1 MLVVSEPYYTV
12 LKDLG
17 LDPQTF
23 PLTQANREDGWGG
36 EHTFDSDFAK
46 APLGLW
52 GNFTAITNVGIALS
66 STMSM
71 PGGHKVNASNTRPA
85 TTNINSDTAN
95 ALLIKVKDNTTSL
108 LTKPNAVDLQTTSF
122 NSNIKS
128 NSSTSI
134 AITSKENTVGVSS
147 DSATDI
153 NSVTKATTISK
164 QTDINVSAIQVKEYT
179 VSVIS

>member
-36 EHTFDSDFAK
+36 GHTFDSDFAS

-52 GNFTAITNVGIALS
+52 ENFTAITNVGVALS
-66 STMSM
+66 STMST
-71 PGGHKVNASNTRPA
+71 PVSHAINASNTKA
-85 TTNINSDTAN
+85 TSTNINSDSAN

-108 LTKPNAVDLQTTSF
+108 LTKSNVVDLQTTSF
-122 NSNIKS
+122 NSS
-128 NSSTSI
+128 VESDSSTSI
-134 AITSKENTVGVSS
+134 SVTSKEQTVGVSS
-147 DSATDI
+147 DSASDI
-153 NSVTKATTISK
+153 KSVTKATEISK
-164 QTDINVSAIQVKEYT
+164 QTDVSISAIKVK
-179 VSVIS
+179 